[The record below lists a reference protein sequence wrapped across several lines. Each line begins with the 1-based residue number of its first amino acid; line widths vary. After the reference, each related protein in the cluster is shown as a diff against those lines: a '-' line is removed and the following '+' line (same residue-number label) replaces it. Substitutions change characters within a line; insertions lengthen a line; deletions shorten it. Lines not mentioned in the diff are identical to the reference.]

1 MAIDDLV
8 APFVAIFS
16 TRLRC
21 GRLDFAEM
29 NRLSRHVGVRFAVSS
44 SIEGSSRAGLLIT
57 AL

>member
-8 APFVAIFS
+8 ALFVGIFT

-29 NRLSRHVGVRFAVSS
+29 NRLGSHVGVRFAVTG
-44 SIEGSSRAGLLIT
+44 SIEGPSRAGLLIT